1 MKNEL
6 TLTDCRRDV
15 MQIIGDVIALTMSE
29 SQREAFTTRPADC
42 AITDEIIDQA
52 CALRRKIKQADRKPH
67 TVKNWI
73 SELRGQFRDMLTVQ
87 NKCRT
92 NPLPPD
98 MLKRVVMTFNGALV
112 VPDDAAASIEA
123 RATAR
128 REARA
133 LQVITIDRDMCQTIF
148 ARLRLL
154 MAEELIAPEALCAY
168 AGIMTGRRPIEW
180 RVKNFELRPGVLDD
194 PQPWRL
200 NFSGQAKT
208 RRGELPP
215 VYAIPVLD
223 DPQRVIDCMVSID
236 IMEMRR
242 FGRTQYDWVARQIG
256 WPLDKIEM
264 MPNTMRA
271 FYACWCS
278 HELRSSAEQD
288 WRYIGRIFGHTPH
301 DIVTCQAYKRFAI
314 Q

>member
-208 RRGELPP
+208 RRANYRRSTPSRCWT
-215 VYAIPVLD
+215 I
-223 DPQRVIDCMVSID
+223 RSVSSTAWCPSTSWRCGVSGARNTIGL
-236 IMEMRR
+236 R
-242 FGRTQYDWVARQIG
+242 GR
-256 WPLDKIEM
+256 
-264 MPNTMRA
+264 
-271 FYACWCS
+271 
-278 HELRSSAEQD
+278 SA
-288 WRYIGRIFGHTPH
+288 GRWTRL
-301 DIVTCQAYKRFAI
+301 K
-314 Q
+314 